1 MLGFILGL
9 IFGILII
16 LSIIVYYKKIKKVK
30 KVSEITFIHNSLLCL
45 IVKIV
50 NKITKNSFIAI
61 TNIFNKRVHIISF
74 IYYDK
79 INEDEILYK
88 HELCHIYQVKKLGLP
103 LFLIKDIFY
112 TLKYGYAKN
121 PLEIEAY
128 ELEKKTISEIKEF
141 YK

>member
-50 NKITKNSFIAI
+50 NKITKNNFIA
-61 TNIFNKRVHIISF
+61 
-74 IYYDK
+74 
-79 INEDEILYK
+79 
-88 HELCHIYQVKKLGLP
+88 
-103 LFLIKDIFY
+103 
-112 TLKYGYAKN
+112 
-121 PLEIEAY
+121 
-128 ELEKKTISEIKEF
+128 
-141 YK
+141 